1 MDSGQEAG
9 AAGHRI
15 YFLTQWDVSKTVK
28 QQEMLQQYF
37 LRCYLAAMA
46 VGMALLG
53 GLSAFLT
60 GPLKRM
66 SRAAGRMAQGDYEE
80 RLAVRGRDEIG
91 ELAESF
97 NRMADAIEE
106 NILELE
112 DAARRQEDF
121 TASFVVMS

>member
-1 MDSGQEAG
+1 MVGVSGL
-9 AAGHRI
+9 
-15 YFLTQWDVSKTVK
+15 LT
-28 QQEMLQQYF
+28 F
-37 LRCYLAAMA
+37 
-46 VGMALLG
+46 ALSYWLTSPIRSLG
-53 GLSAFLT
+53 KVATQL
-60 GPLKRM
+60 
-66 SRAAGRMAQGDYEE
+66 AQGDYSPRAQVE
-80 RLAVRGRDEIG
+80 GGDEIS